1 MRKVKVDF
9 TNVESYGKCAEGI
22 HTAKIVDIEETT
34 SQAGDDMLKI
44 TFEVVSGESKGCKLF
59 DNCVLTEKALWK
71 FQLLLKALGMRCEG
85 KLAIDLDKLIGKLV
99 DVEVSH
105 EEYNGQTRARVNDFT
120 KAGTKSSAGMDDDID
135 DEDEDEEVEEKPTKA
150 EKKPVS
156 KAKKA
161 AKKPEPEE
169 DEDDEDWDD
178 EEDEEDDEPEETP
191 AKSKKPTKPA
201 EKSKKTTSKSTKS
214 APAKS
219 AKKKSEPEEEE
230 DWEEDDEDWEDDDE

>member
-22 HTAKIVDIEETT
+22 HTAKIVDIEEAT

-71 FQLLLKALGMRCEG
+71 FQLLLKALGMRCDG
-85 KLAIDLDKLIGKLV
+85 KIAIDLDKLIGKLV

-135 DEDEDEEVEEKPTKA
+135 DEDEDEEVEEKPKKA

-156 KAKKA
+156 K

-178 EEDEEDDEPEETP
+178 DEDEDDEPEETP
-191 AKSKKPTKPA
+191 AKSKKSTKPA
-201 EKSKKTTSKSTKS
+201 EKSKKATSKSTKS
-214 APAKS
+214 APAKA
-219 AKKKSEPEEEE
+219 AKKKPEPEEEE
-230 DWEEDDEDWEDDDE
+230 DWEDDDEDWEDDDE

>member
-178 EEDEEDDEPEETP
+178 EEDEDDEPEETP

-230 DWEEDDEDWEDDDE
+230 DWEDDDEDWEDDDE

>member
-135 DEDEDEEVEEKPTKA
+135 DDDEDEDEEVEEKPKKA

-156 KAKKA
+156 KAKKP
-161 AKKPEPEE
+161 AKKPEPED

-178 EEDEEDDEPEETP
+178 EEDEDDEPEEAP
-191 AKSKKPTKPA
+191 AKSKKSA

-214 APAKS
+214 APAKA

-230 DWEEDDEDWEDDDE
+230 DWEDDDEDWEDDDE

>member
-135 DEDEDEEVEEKPTKA
+135 DEDEDEEVEEKPKKA

-156 KAKKA
+156 KAKKP

-169 DEDDEDWDD
+169 DDDDEDWDD
-178 EEDEEDDEPEETP
+178 EEDEEDEPEEAP
-191 AKSKKPTKPA
+191 AKSKKSA

-219 AKKKSEPEEEE
+219 AKKKPEPEEEE
-230 DWEEDDEDWEDDDE
+230 DWEDDDEDWEDDDE

>member
-135 DEDEDEEVEEKPTKA
+135 DDDEDEDEEVEEKPKKA

-156 KAKKA
+156 KAKKP
-161 AKKPEPEE
+161 AKKPEPEDDE
-169 DEDDEDWDD
+169 DDDEDWDD
-178 EEDEEDDEPEETP
+178 EEDEDDEPEEAP
-191 AKSKKPTKPA
+191 AKSKKSA

-214 APAKS
+214 APAKA

-230 DWEEDDEDWEDDDE
+230 DWEDDDEDWEDDEE

>member
-178 EEDEEDDEPEETP
+178 EEDEDDEPEETP

-219 AKKKSEPEEEE
+219 AKKKPEPEEEE
-230 DWEEDDEDWEDDDE
+230 DWEDDDEDWEDDDE

>member
-135 DEDEDEEVEEKPTKA
+135 DDIDDEDEDEEVEEKPKKA

-178 EEDEEDDEPEETP
+178 EEDEGDEPEEAP
-191 AKSKKPTKPA
+191 AKSKKSA
-201 EKSKKTTSKSTKS
+201 EKSKKTTSKSTKP

-219 AKKKSEPEEEE
+219 AKKKPEPEEEE
-230 DWEEDDEDWEDDDE
+230 DWEDDDEDWEDDDE

>member
-135 DEDEDEEVEEKPTKA
+135 DEDEDEEVEEVEEKPKKA

-178 EEDEEDDEPEETP
+178 EEDEEDEPEEAP
-191 AKSKKPTKPA
+191 AKSKKSA

-219 AKKKSEPEEEE
+219 AKKKPEPEEEE
-230 DWEEDDEDWEDDDE
+230 DWEDDDEDWEDDDE

>member
-135 DEDEDEEVEEKPTKA
+135 DEDEDEEVEEVEEKPKKA

-169 DEDDEDWDD
+169 DDDDEDWDD
-178 EEDEEDDEPEETP
+178 EEDEEDEPEEAP
-191 AKSKKPTKPA
+191 AKSKKSA

-219 AKKKSEPEEEE
+219 AKKKPEPEEEE
-230 DWEEDDEDWEDDDE
+230 DWEDDDEDWEDDDE

>member
-135 DEDEDEEVEEKPTKA
+135 DDDEDEDEEVEEKPKKA

-156 KAKKA
+156 KAKK
-161 AKKPEPEE
+161 PEPEE
-169 DEDDEDWDD
+169 EDDDEDWDD
-178 EEDEEDDEPEETP
+178 EEDEDDEPEETP

-214 APAKS
+214 APAKA
-219 AKKKSEPEEEE
+219 AKKKPEPEEEE
-230 DWEEDDEDWEDDDE
+230 EWEDDDEDWEDDDE

>member
-135 DEDEDEEVEEKPTKA
+135 DEDEDEEVEEVEEKPKKA

-161 AKKPEPEE
+161 AKKPEPED

-178 EEDEEDDEPEETP
+178 EEDEDDEPEEAP
-191 AKSKKPTKPA
+191 AKSKKSA

-230 DWEEDDEDWEDDDE
+230 DWEDDDEDWEDDDE

>member
-120 KAGTKSSAGMDDDID
+120 KAGTKSSAGMGDDID

-161 AKKPEPEE
+161 AKKPEPED
-169 DEDDEDWDD
+169 DEDDEDWED
-178 EEDEEDDEPEETP
+178 EEDEDDEPEETP

-230 DWEEDDEDWEDDDE
+230 DWEDDDEDWEDDDE

>member
-71 FQLLLKALGMRCEG
+71 FQLLLKALDMRCEG

-120 KAGTKSSAGMDDDID
+120 KAGTKSSEGLDDDIDD
-135 DEDEDEEVEEKPTKA
+135 DEDEDEEVEEKPKKA

-178 EEDEEDDEPEETP
+178 EEDEDDEPEEAP
-191 AKSKKPTKPA
+191 AKSKKSA

-219 AKKKSEPEEEE
+219 AKKKPEPEEEE
-230 DWEEDDEDWEDDDE
+230 DWEDDDEDWEDDDE

>member
-135 DEDEDEEVEEKPTKA
+135 DEDEDEEVEEKPKKA

-156 KAKKA
+156 KAKK
-161 AKKPEPEE
+161 PEPEE
-169 DEDDEDWDD
+169 EEDDEDWDD
-178 EEDEEDDEPEETP
+178 EEDEGDEPEEAP
-191 AKSKKPTKPA
+191 AKSKKSA

-219 AKKKSEPEEEE
+219 AKKKPEPEEEE
-230 DWEEDDEDWEDDDE
+230 DWEDDDEDWEDDDE

>member
-135 DEDEDEEVEEKPTKA
+135 DEDDDEEVEEKPTKA

-178 EEDEEDDEPEETP
+178 EEDEDDEAEETP